1 MPDDRLYLVA
11 GSLGYLL
18 NEALPSLA
26 TPLEIDLDP
35 ERECVHATVAIGNDT
50 GGLLSSGF
58 SLYFMV
64 EHKAIKSTLQQYGE
78 DMGAP
83 DKHLTITEF
92 MSDSTWAHFA
102 CDYITSEVKHF
113 LAMNAYKYSNK
124 PTGDDLVK
132 SQAES
137 EQGFSLA

>member
-35 ERECVHATVAIGNDT
+35 ERECVHATVAIGNGT
-50 GGLLSSGF
+50 GF
-58 SLYFMV
+58 SLYFRV
-64 EHKAIKSTLQQYGE
+64 EHKAIESTLQQYGE
-78 DMGAP
+78 DISAP
-83 DKHLTITEF
+83 TKTLTITEF

-113 LAMNAYKYSNK
+113 LAMNSFSTRNK
-124 PTGDDLVK
+124 PTLNDLVK

>member
-1 MPDDRLYLVA
+1 MPNDRLYLVA

-35 ERECVHATVAIGNDT
+35 ERECVHATVSMGNGT
-50 GGLLSSGF
+50 GF
-58 SLYFMV
+58 SLYFRV
-64 EHKAIKSTLQQYGE
+64 ENKSIVSTLQQYGE
-78 DMGAP
+78 DIGAP
-83 DKHLTITEF
+83 DKTLTITEF
-92 MSDSTWAHFA
+92 MSDNTWAHFA
-102 CDYITSEVKHF
+102 CDYITSEVNHF
-113 LAMNAYKYSNK
+113 LAMNSFSTRNK

>member
-1 MPDDRLYLVA
+1 MPNDRLYLVA

-35 ERECVHATVAIGNDT
+35 ERECVHATVSIGNGT
-50 GGLLSSGF
+50 GF
-58 SLYFMV
+58 SLYFMI
-64 EHKAIKSTLQQYGE
+64 ENKAIKSTLQQYGE

-83 DKHLTITEF
+83 DKVLTITEF

-102 CDYITSEVKHF
+102 CDYITSEINHF
-113 LAMNAYKYSNK
+113 LAMNSFSTRNK
-124 PTGDDLVK
+124 PTINDLVK

>member
-1 MPDDRLYLVA
+1 MPNDRLYLVA

-35 ERECVHATVAIGNDT
+35 ERECVHATVSIGNGT
-50 GGLLSSGF
+50 GF

-64 EHKAIKSTLQQYGE
+64 ENKAIKSTLQQYGE
-78 DMGAP
+78 DIGAP
-83 DKHLTITEF
+83 DKVLTITEF

-102 CDYITSEVKHF
+102 CDYITSEANHF
-113 LAMNAYKYSNK
+113 IAMNTFSTRNK
-124 PTGDDLVK
+124 PTINDLVK